1 MAGKTVVILG
11 GSMAGLGIAHRLL
24 KYTLPKC
31 KDLKVIIVS
40 KVLPTGLP
48 PAPVNL
54 LTIHYTE

>member
-1 MAGKTVVILG
+1 
-11 GSMAGLGIAHRLL
+11 MAGLGIAHRLL